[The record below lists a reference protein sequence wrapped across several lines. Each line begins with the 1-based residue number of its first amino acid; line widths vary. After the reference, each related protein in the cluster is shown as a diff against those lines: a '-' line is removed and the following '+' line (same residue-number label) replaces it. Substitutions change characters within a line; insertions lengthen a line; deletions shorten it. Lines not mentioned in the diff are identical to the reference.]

1 MSRKLGEVISKLF
14 ATLPKMSKCGPF
26 FNLWIQWEIEATY
39 CSIDTL
45 SDFSSIYS
53 NTLIHCPI
61 ELRNRHITRT
71 PLSTFIDLAK
81 LPENGVVLWL
91 QQPLQLSEIKDFV
104 TLSTF
109 APSSID
115 SLVSVEADERCDVV
129 AISHLWHHTTRQLY
143 VCYDATRTIVLS
155 LLLQILNCE

>member
-1 MSRKLGEVISKLF
+1 MSKKFGEVISKLF

-26 FNLWIQWEIEATY
+26 FNLWVQWEIETTY

-45 SDFSSIYS
+45 TEFSSIYS
-53 NTLIHCPI
+53 NTLIRCSM

-104 TLSTF
+104 TLSAF
-109 APSSID
+109 APSLID
-115 SLVSVEADERCDVV
+115 FLVSVEADERCDVV
-129 AISHLWHHTTRQLY
+129 AISHLWRHTTRQVY
-143 VCYDATRTIVLS
+143 VCYDAMRTRVLS
-155 LLLQILNCE
+155 RYCRY